1 MSPKVRSPMRAGFSR
16 LPFTIHHSLFRIKM
30 WTSYYNAGLS
40 KQVVRQLLAII
51 NRDIQAALDFVSGV
65 PGSYAPFVEYDLA
78 LLPVQQFPAILLT
91 PDRVAFDEEADF
103 SLHQTMR
110 LSCVVALTHQD
121 RNTLAEITQDYVRAV
136 RAVLDTLWESSPG
149 DFLLTNLPLPS
160 PPFPNG
166 ALSPG
171 LASGKL
177 MKIFVD
183 RHTFEE
189 IRAGA
194 LSGFV
199 MAATMGVIVEIE
211 EV

>member
-1 MSPKVRSPMRAGFSR
+1 
-16 LPFTIHHSLFRIKM
+16 M

-40 KQVVRQLLAII
+40 KQVVRQLLAVI

-65 PGSYAPFVEYDLA
+65 PGSYAPFAEYDLA

-91 PDRVAFDEEADF
+91 PDTVTFDEGANF
-103 SLHQTMR
+103 TLRQTMR
-110 LSCVVALTHQD
+110 LSCVIALTHQD

-136 RAVLDTLWESSPG
+136 RAVLDTLWESSPS

-177 MKIFVD
+177 MNIFAD

-189 IRAGA
+189 IRRGA
-194 LSGFV
+194 QSGFV
-199 MAATMGVIVEIE
+199 MAASMSVIVEIE
-211 EV
+211 ET

>member
-1 MSPKVRSPMRAGFSR
+1 
-16 LPFTIHHSLFRIKM
+16 M
-30 WTSYYNAGLS
+30 WVSYYNAGLS

-65 PGSYAPFVEYDLA
+65 PGSYSPFVEYDLA

-91 PDRVAFDEEADF
+91 PDTVAFDEEADF
-103 SLHQTMR
+103 SLHQMIR

-121 RNTLAEITQDYVRAV
+121 RNALAEITQDYVRAV

-149 DFLLTNLPLPS
+149 DFLLTSLPLPS
-160 PPFPNG
+160 PPFPAG

-177 MKIFVD
+177 TKIFAD

-194 LSGFV
+194 QSGFV
-199 MAATMGVIVEIE
+199 MTATMSVIVEIE
-211 EV
+211 ET

>member
-1 MSPKVRSPMRAGFSR
+1 
-16 LPFTIHHSLFRIKM
+16 M

-40 KQVVRQLLAII
+40 KQVVRQLLAVV

-65 PGSYAPFVEYDLA
+65 PGSYAPFAEYDLA
-78 LLPVQQFPAILLT
+78 LLPVQQFPAILLA
-91 PDRVAFDEEADF
+91 PDTVALDQEANGT
-103 SLHQTMR
+103 LHQTMR
-110 LSCVVALTHQD
+110 LTCVVTVMHQD
-121 RNTLAEITQDYVRAV
+121 RNVLCEISQDYVRAV
-136 RAVLDTLWESSPG
+136 RAVLDTLWESTPG

-160 PPFPNG
+160 PPFPAG

-194 LSGFV
+194 QSGFV
-199 MAATMGVIVEIE
+199 MAATMSVIVGIE
-211 EV
+211 ET

>member
-1 MSPKVRSPMRAGFSR
+1 
-16 LPFTIHHSLFRIKM
+16 M
-30 WTSYYNAGLS
+30 WVSYYNAGLS

-65 PGSYAPFVEYDLA
+65 PGSYSPFVEYDLA

-91 PDRVAFDEEADF
+91 PDTVAFDEEADF
-103 SLHQTMR
+103 SLHQTIG

-121 RNTLAEITQDYVRAV
+121 RNALAEITQDYVRAV

-149 DFLLTNLPLPS
+149 DFLLTSLPLPS
-160 PPFPNG
+160 PPFPAG

-177 MKIFVD
+177 TKIFAD

-194 LSGFV
+194 KSGFV
-199 MAATMGVIVEIE
+199 MTATMSVIVEIE
-211 EV
+211 ET